1 MSLSINNLRKK
12 ESSRPVGYRKKEG
25 AESRECEFAIEMT
38 CMCSESLDSGKLLG
52 NSVKPYTIRTV
63 LNT

>member
-1 MSLSINNLRKK
+1 MSLSINNHRKK
-12 ESSRPVGYRKKEG
+12 KVHVRWAIEKKEG